1 MRTRLAVGSDAGPPV
16 IENMNASCA
25 EIYHRFNRDRHAG
38 HESCS
43 PSEMRNNI
51 IRNLGSI
58 MAINA
63 NALANDLSNVKLGV

>member
-25 EIYHRFNRDRHAG
+25 EIYHRFDRDRHAG

-51 IRNLGSI
+51 IRNLWSFMHI
-58 MAINA
+58 HADA
-63 NALANDLSNVKLGV
+63 VTDELTNDTVAM